1 MATVLSPPTQVLG
14 PALARYSGTRL
25 GAHGPATRMH
35 WHMPVP
41 LHCASES
48 GPLSSKQQQ
57 GWCVADLRGL
67 ERYLH
72 ACHERRARRGRRLGI
87 PRPHRDFKFKLNL
100 NLAEC
105 CQWKSESLAREP
117 TASKGH
123 VPCHLAASPALRA
136 ARRIGGHG
144 PGVSCQCLL
153 NRDVTVTVTGT

>member
-1 MATVLSPPTQVLG
+1 MGLVAFAKRAVGHFRWSTVGLYL
-14 PALARYSGTRL
+14 
-25 GAHGPATRMH
+25 
-35 WHMPVP
+35 PV
-41 LHCASES
+41 S
-48 GPLSSKQQQ
+48 Q
-57 GWCVADLRGL
+57 
-67 ERYLH
+67 
-72 ACHERRARRGRRLGI
+72 
-87 PRPHRDFKFKLNL
+87 
-100 NLAEC
+100 C